1 MSNPIKNAEK
11 TVLVEKNMFYKSVI
25 GNNLMMTSYFSC
37 LLECTECYSIFL
49 VRRHFSKV
57 FFRDGHDKLAL
68 TLNLLFTAFSRY
80 FCTLIFPRSL
90 LSCRFF
96 HTYSLQLVCD
106 NVAFTFW
113 PDVWLMWNL
122 SETLMCLIEE
132 TGDRAPISVRAG
144 GSWGLPTRP
153 PPSQI
158 FGNSDFWG
166 SKRNFGKANFYQSF
180 HVSFRLSFSLRDIF
194 FIFRFK

>member
-1 MSNPIKNAEK
+1 
-11 TVLVEKNMFYKSVI
+11 
-25 GNNLMMTSYFSC
+25 
-37 LLECTECYSIFL
+37 
-49 VRRHFSKV
+49 
-57 FFRDGHDKLAL
+57 
-68 TLNLLFTAFSRY
+68 
-80 FCTLIFPRSL
+80 
-90 LSCRFF
+90 
-96 HTYSLQLVCD
+96 
-106 NVAFTFW
+106 
-113 PDVWLMWNL
+113 
-122 SETLMCLIEE
+122 MCLIEE

-194 FIFRFK
+194 LFFVLSRRGEASQIHLRTVSA